1 MAGDFIYANGRIS
14 GEEVTLLDPR
24 MWQMLISAQ
33 DEKEVLRLLG
43 DTWYGRFM
51 QHHSMEGCFLQAM
64 EITENE
70 LIELSEDPRLV
81 RGILH
86 RRDVRNSRYIWKN
99 LLAGSGG
106 ERKIELER
114 SGLIP
119 VDVLERAVVDP
130 EAREELPTEFA
141 TTLEEILGS
150 DRISESLID
159 GYLDRLAVTVELRDL
174 PPIGPGFR
182 RFVTDRIEQKNFLT
196 AGRSKA
202 VDLSWQETGKML
214 FEGGHHSP
222 EDIAEAYR
230 KNSLQETLAEIPG
243 FEQIAAAFGESM
255 QAGAYF
261 SYSRECDRYLLELL
275 EKGAFPVFGPSPLA
289 AFVIKREMEI
299 SHLRLLVAAKAAG
312 VATGRL
318 QDRLPRG

>member
-14 GEEVTLLDPR
+14 GKEVTLLDDR

-64 EITENE
+64 EITESE
-70 LIELSEDPRLV
+70 LIELSEDQRLV

-86 RRDVRNSRYIWKN
+86 RRDVRNARYIWKN
-99 LLAGSGG
+99 ILVREDSEGRIEI
-106 ERKIELER
+106 ERQ
-114 SGLIP
+114 GLIP
-119 VDVLERAVVDP
+119 VEVIEQSVSNP
-130 EAREELPTEFA
+130 EIRDSLPAEFSSV
-141 TTLEEILGS
+141 LEEIEES
-150 DRISESLID
+150 DRITESLID
-159 GYLDRLAVTVELRDL
+159 GFMDRLAVTVEIRDL
-174 PPIGPGFR
+174 PPIGPGFK
-182 RFVTDRIEQKNFLT
+182 RFVADRIEQKNFLN
-196 AGRSKA
+196 AGRSKQA
-202 VDLSWQETGKML
+202 GLTWQETESMFFK
-214 FEGGHHSP
+214 GGHHSP
-222 EDIAEAYR
+222 EEVAEAYR
-230 KNSLQETLAEIPG
+230 KNTLQESLSEIPG
-243 FEQIAAAFGESM
+243 FEPIAVAFGESM
-255 QAGAYF
+255 ASGVFF
-261 SYSRECDRYLLELL
+261 SYSRECERYLLDLL

-312 VATGRL
+312 VTIGRL

>member
-14 GEEVTLLDPR
+14 GEEVTLLDDR

-64 EITENE
+64 EVTESE
-70 LIELSEDPRLV
+70 LIDLSEDQRLV

-86 RRDVRNSRYIWKN
+86 RRDVRNARYIWKN
-99 LLAGSGG
+99 ILVRGDREGRIEI
-106 ERKIELER
+106 ERQGLVPVEVIEQ
-114 SGLIP
+114 S
-119 VDVLERAVVDP
+119 VNDP
-130 EAREELPTEFA
+130 EVRDSLPTEFA
-141 TTLEEILGS
+141 SVLEEIEGS
-150 DRISESLID
+150 DRITETLID
-159 GYLDRLAVTVELRDL
+159 GIMDRLAVSVELKDL
-174 PPIGPGFR
+174 PPIGTGFK
-182 RFVTDRIEQKNFLT
+182 RFVSDRIEQKNFLN
-196 AGRSKA
+196 AGRGKQA
-202 VDLSWQETGKML
+202 GLTWQETGTKF
-214 FEGGHHSP
+214 FEGGHHTP
-222 EDIAEAYR
+222 EEVAEAYR
-230 KNSLQETLAEIPG
+230 RNTLQDSLSEIPG
-243 FEQIAAAFGESM
+243 FEPIAAAFGESM
-255 QAGAYF
+255 AAGAFF

-289 AFVIKREMEI
+289 SFVIKREMEI

-312 VATGRL
+312 VTISRL